1 MSVIVYNLNY
11 FKEYFPYKHFI
22 NDLPDLVGEQETG
35 LITNLIWY
43 TTFKFSHKIFVDS
56 DAFSMH
62 GEEVLADFYKRKNKA
77 FKNEI
82 LKYVYEGTIFSKIN
96 KNFNLIHYFEFG
108 DISHSFIKS
117 KFKNIH
123 FHLLCVREWDK
134 VKDKPKNTILL
145 DCIAKIFK
153 KKINKIEFFEHIIKR
168 DKKNGNF
175 NRNGSLTY
183 TSLKGLNYLDL
194 YKKGKLK

>member
-1 MSVIVYNLNY
+1 MSAIDYNLNY
-11 FKEYFPYKHFI
+11 FKKYFPFKHFI

-62 GEEVLADFYKRKNKA
+62 GVEVLADFDKRKNKA

-96 KNFNLIHYFEFG
+96 SNFNLIHYFEFG

-134 VKDKPKNTILL
+134 VKDKPKTLYYQIVLL
-145 DCIAKIFK
+145 KFLK
-153 KKINKIEFFEHIIKR
+153 KKLIKLSFLNTLLKETRKMVILIEM
-168 DKKNGNF
+168 
-175 NRNGSLTY
+175 
-183 TSLKGLNYLDL
+183 DL
-194 YKKGKLK
+194 